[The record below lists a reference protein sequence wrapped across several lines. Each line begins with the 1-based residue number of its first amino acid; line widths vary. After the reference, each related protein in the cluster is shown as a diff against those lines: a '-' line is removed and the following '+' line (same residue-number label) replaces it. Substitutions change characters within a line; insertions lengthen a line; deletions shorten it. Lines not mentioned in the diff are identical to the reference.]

1 MNRGR
6 WAKVVVLVGALMVQA
21 GCASKPA
28 VVVDPALAAARQRLV
43 KNPGEPAPQLELAE
57 LYLKRHDYLRAS
69 QYLNLVEEQAPARQ
83 RAAGIG
89 EERLFHLGVLIA
101 VGSQHYSQAIRRCQA
116 RLEQVIGDA
125 ATRRLLASLL
135 EGVGDEAGAERQWRL
150 LVALQPAEAQHLLE
164 LGRFYLRTDR
174 VDRSQLAQRQFARYL
189 ELAPDGPEA
198 SRVKTALRIQQL
210 DEQIAAE

>member
-1 MNRGR
+1 MKRGR
-6 WAKVVVLVGALMVQA
+6 WARVLLFAGGLSAQV

-28 VVVDPALAAARQRLV
+28 VIVDPVLAAARQRMA
-43 KNPGEPAPQLELAE
+43 KNPGDAALQRELAE
-57 LYLKRHDYLRAS
+57 LYLKRHDYLRAR
-69 QYLNLVEEQAPARQ
+69 QYLNLVEEQTPERQ
-83 RAAGIG
+83 HAAGISDDQ
-89 EERLFHLGVLIA
+89 LFQLGVLIA

-116 RLEQVIGDA
+116 RLEQAIEDA

-150 LVALQPAEAQHLLE
+150 LAALHPTEAQHVLE
-164 LGRFYLRTDR
+164 LARFYLRSERADR
-174 VDRSQLAQRQFARYL
+174 AQLAHKQYARYL

-198 SRVKTALRIQQL
+198 TRVKTALRIQQL